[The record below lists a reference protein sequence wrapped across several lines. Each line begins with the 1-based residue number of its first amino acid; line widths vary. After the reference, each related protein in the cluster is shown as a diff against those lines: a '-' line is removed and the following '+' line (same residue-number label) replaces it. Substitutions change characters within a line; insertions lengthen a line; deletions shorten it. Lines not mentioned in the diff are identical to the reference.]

1 MVVQD
6 AEASREESK
15 ASAVEQQRLQAKR
28 AKGSTSHPS
37 PSPLLSAV
45 ADREGGS
52 RANGCGSEGGSRAK
66 AAAQKTGEPRT
77 CRQHAHVRRT
87 RLSLFGRLSFTL
99 ALLPSLSVIDSV

>member
-1 MVVQD
+1 MRKPQGK
-6 AEASREESK
+6 K
-15 ASAVEQQRLQAKR
+15 AKRQAVEQQRLQAKR

-66 AAAQKTGEPRT
+66 GCGSEDR
-77 CRQHAHVRRT
+77 
-87 RLSLFGRLSFTL
+87 
-99 ALLPSLSVIDSV
+99 